1 MEVKGK
7 VGMAVEV
14 TVEVEGEEVKW
25 LREWQAPIMNDVK
38 GEAG

>member
-1 MEVKGK
+1 
-7 VGMAVEV
+7 MAVV

-38 GEAG
+38 GGASVEVRERG